1 MTVEQLIETIQAS
14 ELLTTVLPGS
24 IDALY
29 AENPD
34 ALGLSKSLSAED
46 RAQLLEKIEE
56 YKQDADVGG
65 DALLDALARM
75 LG

>member
-1 MTVEQLIETIQAS
+1 MSVEQLIETVQAS
-14 ELLTTVLPGS
+14 ELLTTVLPDS
-24 IDALY
+24 INALY

-34 ALGLSKSLSAED
+34 ALGLSKSLNADD

-56 YKQDADVGG
+56 YKQDADEGG